1 MAHKP
6 TPAGASG
13 SGSSSTQPNPPE
25 PAAIS
30 VASDIDE
37 EAMLVTIHFLLFLSL
52 KSERKPGFNQF
63 ILNLQEV
70 YIQDDDD
77 DVDSALGD
85 DASSIINSITSSI
98 LNYRTIEGRTFHSE
112 RHNSFYFVPNDE
124 QQLQSQDITHHYLSM
139 LIGDKLFLAPIPDN
153 VQRVLDI
160 GTGTGIW
167 SIVFAEVY
175 PNAEVIGTDL
185 SPTQPL
191 WVPPNVK
198 FELDDCTQPWTWS
211 ENSFDF
217 VHIRYLFGAI
227 ADWDELLRQ
236 AYRVTRPGG
245 WVQSC
250 EADVN
255 IRSDDDS
262 IPPDSPYRTFWNML
276 YHDSQEKLGVTFQPI
291 DDDVQRKALERAG
304 FECIEVHDYKF
315 PIGGWPA
322 DKKLAEI
329 GRYVQMTLLN
339 DVEGYTLYLWKAV
352 MGEAPGYE
360 EQLAKMKKELKSK
373 KRHGYMRCRYVFGRK
388 PFS

>member
-13 SGSSSTQPNPPE
+13 SSSGSTQPNPPE
-25 PAAIS
+25 PAAIM
-30 VASDIDE
+30 VASDIDDE
-37 EAMLVTIHFLLFLSL
+37 
-52 KSERKPGFNQF
+52 
-63 ILNLQEV
+63 EV
-70 YIQDDDD
+70 YVQDDDD

-85 DASSIINSITSSI
+85 DAASIIHSITSSI
-98 LNYRTIEGRTFHSE
+98 LDYRTIEGRTFHSE
-112 RHNSFYFVPNDE
+112 RHNSSYFVPNDE

-262 IPPDSPYRTFWNML
+262 IPSDSPYKTFWNML
-276 YHDSQEKLGVTFQPI
+276 YHESQEKLGVTLQPI

-339 DVEGYTLYLWKAV
+339 DVEGYTLYLWKTV
-352 MGEAPGYE
+352 MGDTPGYE

-373 KRHGYMRCRYVFGRK
+373 KRHAYMRCRYVFGRK
-388 PFS
+388 RFS

>member
-1 MAHKP
+1 
-6 TPAGASG
+6 
-13 SGSSSTQPNPPE
+13 
-25 PAAIS
+25 
-30 VASDIDE
+30 
-37 EAMLVTIHFLLFLSL
+37 MLVTIHFLLFLSL

>member
-25 PAAIS
+25 PAAIT

-37 EAMLVTIHFLLFLSL
+37 E
-52 KSERKPGFNQF
+52 
-63 ILNLQEV
+63 EV

-98 LNYRTIEGRTFHSE
+98 LNYMTIEGRTFHSE

-124 QQLQSQDITHHYLSM
+124 QQLQSQDITHHYLKGFRYWNWHRDMVNVCDLSKSFSPY
-139 LIGDKLFLAPIPDN
+139 LIKLKEYFVNLPEIHTHQTYN
-153 VQRVLDI
+153 
-160 GTGTGIW
+160 
-167 SIVFAEVY
+167 SVFAEVY

>member
-1 MAHKP
+1 MYVIFLAHFSLSHQVEGILHEP
-6 TPAGASG
+6 TEILAH
-13 SGSSSTQPNPPE
+13 QP
-25 PAAIS
+25 
-30 VASDIDE
+30 
-37 EAMLVTIHFLLFLSL
+37 
-52 KSERKPGFNQF
+52 
-63 ILNLQEV
+63 
-70 YIQDDDD
+70 
-77 DVDSALGD
+77 
-85 DASSIINSITSSI
+85 
-98 LNYRTIEGRTFHSE
+98 
-112 RHNSFYFVPNDE
+112 HNS
-124 QQLQSQDITHHYLSM
+124 
-139 LIGDKLFLAPIPDN
+139 
-153 VQRVLDI
+153 
-160 GTGTGIW
+160 
-167 SIVFAEVY
+167 VFAEVY

-255 IRSDDDS
+255 IRNDDDS

-304 FECIEVHDYKF
+304 FECIEVHDYKVSQNT
-315 PIGGWPA
+315 GS
-322 DKKLAEI
+322 KS
-329 GRYVQMTLLN
+329 TLR
-339 DVEGYTLYLWKAV
+339 DS
-352 MGEAPGYE
+352 MGEWAI
-360 EQLAKMKKELKSK
+360 S
-373 KRHGYMRCRYVFGRK
+373 
-388 PFS
+388 PFCCSRIPTLFSQ

>member
-1 MAHKP
+1 MAYKP

-13 SGSSSTQPNPPE
+13 SGSGSTQPGPPE
-25 PAAIS
+25 PAAIM

-37 EAMLVTIHFLLFLSL
+37 E
-52 KSERKPGFNQF
+52 
-63 ILNLQEV
+63 EV
-70 YIQDDDD
+70 YTQDDEDD

-85 DASSIINSITSSI
+85 DASSIIHSITSSI
-98 LNYRTIEGRTFHSE
+98 LNYRTIHGRTYHSE
-112 RHNSFYFVPNDE
+112 KHNSWYFIPNDE
-124 QQLQSQDITHHYLSM
+124 QQLQSVDITHHYLSM

-211 ENSFDF
+211 EDSFDF
-217 VHIRYLFGAI
+217 VHIRYLFGGI
-227 ADWDELLRQ
+227 SDWDELFQQ

-250 EADVN
+250 EADVD
-255 IRSDDDS
+255 IRSDDDTVA
-262 IPPDSPYRTFWNML
+262 PDGAYATFWNML
-276 YHDSQEKLGVTFQPI
+276 YREASAKIGATFQPI
-291 DDDVQRKALERAG
+291 DDNVQRTAFEKAG

-329 GRYVQMTLLN
+329 GQYVQLTLLN
-339 DVEGYTLYLWKAV
+339 DIEGYTLFLWKSV
-352 MGEAPGYE
+352 MGENTPGYE
-360 EQLAKMKKELKSK
+360 EELAKMRKELRSK
-373 KRHGYMRCRYVFGRK
+373 KIHGYMRCRYVFGRK
-388 PFS
+388 PYA